1 MKQFKIISIRG
12 RREWCALNCFFFSL
26 SFLSMSTF
34 CCQDKCFKKKFIR
47 IICFSYAM
55 PNLNPWQKIYSKT
68 KYKRSKR
75 ERVITIG
82 FELVFF
88 VLKREK
94 IYWNITFHL
103 FLKCSE
109 NLGVSVLV
117 FHVFFSCFY
126 EVCILEYSADRGKGT
141 FIPVFIWSTH
151 TDVSLWSCSYLWN
164 YR

>member
-1 MKQFKIISIRG
+1 MLKLITREGRSYRYTLGIYQF
-12 RREWCALNCFFFSL
+12 
-26 SFLSMSTF
+26 SFNVNILLLRQMF
-34 CCQDKCFKKKFIR
+34 LKKFIR

-75 ERVITIG
+75 ERVMTIG
-82 FELVFF
+82 FELVFL

-117 FHVFFSCFY
+117 FHVFFF
-126 EVCILEYSADRGKGT
+126 LL
-141 FIPVFIWSTH
+141 
-151 TDVSLWSCSYLWN
+151 LWSLYFRVFCRPREGYLYSSIYMVN
-164 YR
+164 PYRCQFMVMQLLMEL